1 MTASTRQAT
10 MVRSRLKL
18 SGRIGDSMKKILGL
32 IALFALIVLSC
43 FYFFTR
49 QPKNIF
55 DEIYQETE
63 KTYRTNNILRNIE
76 GFEID
81 DVWPSDGDYFKYSP
95 LGKYKTL
102 PEDYLE
108 LRVGFNFEKAYS
120 KMFVS
125 VERKIADGTKIWM
138 ISKYNPNTK
147 TITKSIQIVLSGKED
162 SYIEDEAQ
170 VKSYLEQYGITAKDL
185 DSYYDEIVNQ
195 KVLKDWCSIYDSKY
209 SPSNYGEVKIETQWE
224 NW

>member
-1 MTASTRQAT
+1 M
-10 MVRSRLKL
+10 M
-18 SGRIGDSMKKILGL
+18 MKKILGL

-147 TITKSIQIVLSGKED
+147 TITKSIQIVLSGNED
-162 SYIEDEAQ
+162 SYIEDGAQ
-170 VKSYLEQYGITAKDL
+170 VRSYLEKYGITTKDL
-185 DSYYDEIVNQ
+185 NFYYDEIVNQ

-209 SPSNYGEVKIETQWE
+209 SPSNYGEVKVETQWE

>member
-1 MTASTRQAT
+1 
-10 MVRSRLKL
+10 
-18 SGRIGDSMKKILGL
+18 MKKILGL
-32 IALFALIVLSC
+32 VAFFVLIVLSC
-43 FYFFTR
+43 FYFFIH

-147 TITKSIQIVLSGKED
+147 TITKSIQIVLSGNED

-170 VKSYLEQYGITAKDL
+170 VKSYLEKYGITAKDL

-209 SPSNYGEVKIETQWE
+209 SSGNYGEVKVETQWE

>member
-1 MTASTRQAT
+1 
-10 MVRSRLKL
+10 
-18 SGRIGDSMKKILGL
+18 MKKILGL

-102 PEDYLE
+102 PEGYLE

-147 TITKSIQIVLSGKED
+147 TITKSIQIVLSGNEET
-162 SYIEDEAQ
+162 YIEDEAQ

-195 KVLKDWCSIYDSKY
+195 KVLKDWSSIYDSKY
-209 SPSNYGEVKIETQWE
+209 SPSNYGDIKIETQWE

>member
-1 MTASTRQAT
+1 
-10 MVRSRLKL
+10 
-18 SGRIGDSMKKILGL
+18 MKKILGL
-32 IALFALIVLSC
+32 VALFVIIISSC
-43 FYFFTR
+43 FYFFIH

-63 KTYRTNNILRNIE
+63 KTYRTNNILRKID
-76 GFEID
+76 GFEISPG
-81 DVWPSDGDYFKYSP
+81 WPSDGEYFKYSP

-102 PEDYLE
+102 PEGYLE
-108 LRVGFNFEKAYS
+108 LRVGLNFE
-120 KMFVS
+120 
-125 VERKIADGTKIWM
+125 IA
-138 ISKYNPNTK
+138 TK
-147 TITKSIQIVLSGKED
+147 TQLSSISFEKRIGPNVRVRLWNKYIRKDRVLKKFVKIGLKKADTET
-162 SYIEDEAQ
+162 YIEDEAQ

-209 SPSNYGEVKIETQWE
+209 SPSNYGDVKVETQWE

>member
-1 MTASTRQAT
+1 
-10 MVRSRLKL
+10 
-18 SGRIGDSMKKILGL
+18 MKKVLGVLTIVILL
-32 IALFALIVLSC
+32 VSVC
-43 FYFFTR
+43 FFFFVR

-63 KTYRTNNILRNIE
+63 KSYRTNNILRNIE

-125 VERKIADGTKIWM
+125 VERKVADGMKLWM
-138 ISKYNPNTK
+138 VNKYNPNTK
-147 TITKSIQIVLSGKED
+147 TIKKSIQIVLSGNED
-162 SYIEDEAQ
+162 SYIEDEEQ
-170 VKSYLEQYGITAKDL
+170 VKSYLEKYGITVKDL

>member
-1 MTASTRQAT
+1 
-10 MVRSRLKL
+10 
-18 SGRIGDSMKKILGL
+18 MKKILGL
-32 IALFALIVLSC
+32 VAFFVLIVLSC
-43 FYFFTR
+43 FYFFIH

-102 PEDYLE
+102 PKDYLE

-125 VERKIADGTKIWM
+125 VERKVADGMKLWM
-138 ISKYNPNTK
+138 VNKYNPNTK
-147 TITKSIQIVLSGKED
+147 TIKKSIQIVLSGNED
-162 SYIEDEAQ
+162 SYIEDEEQ
-170 VKSYLEQYGITAKDL
+170 VKSYLEKYGITVKDL

-209 SPSNYGEVKIETQWE
+209 SPSNYGDVKVETQWE

>member
-1 MTASTRQAT
+1 MYYLYQFVFT
-10 MVRSRLKL
+10 
-18 SGRIGDSMKKILGL
+18 
-32 IALFALIVLSC
+32 
-43 FYFFTR
+43 FFLNNL
-49 QPKNIF
+49 KNIF
-55 DEIYQETE
+55 DEIYRRQR
-63 KTYRTNNILRNIE
+63 KPIAQIIILRNIE

-147 TITKSIQIVLSGKED
+147 TITKSIQIVLSGNED
-162 SYIEDEAQ
+162 S
-170 VKSYLEQYGITAKDL
+170 
-185 DSYYDEIVNQ
+185 
-195 KVLKDWCSIYDSKY
+195 
-209 SPSNYGEVKIETQWE
+209 
-224 NW
+224 

>member
-1 MTASTRQAT
+1 
-10 MVRSRLKL
+10 
-18 SGRIGDSMKKILGL
+18 MKKTLSIL
-32 IALFALIVLSC
+32 ALVAIIISSC
-43 FYFFTR
+43 FYFFIH

-81 DVWPSDGDYFKYSP
+81 DVWPSDGDHFKYSP
-95 LGKYKTL
+95 LGKYKTP

-147 TITKSIQIVLSGKED
+147 TITKSIQIVLSGNED

-170 VKSYLEQYGITAKDL
+170 VRSYLEKYGITAKDL
-185 DSYYDEIVNQ
+185 DTYYDEIVNQ

-209 SPSNYGEVKIETQWE
+209 SPSNYGEVKVETQWE